1 MIKDYWIDEIK
12 QVKEF
17 ITIGNV
23 EDKEVSTL
31 QKAINSLIDDQFIQ
45 TATERGISRR
55 ERLLRITPY
64 ADDTLESRRFRVAGK
79 WFSSL
84 PYTYFGLL
92 ERLDTLCGKN
102 GYSINL
108 NHQEYTLNIKVEL
121 TVKRMEQD
129 VRSIARTMTPANILV
144 TVELRYRQHKE
155 LRKHTNRELQAY
167 THKQLREGESLK

>member
-1 MIKDYWIDEIK
+1 MIKDYWIEEIK

-17 ITIGNV
+17 DRIGDV
-23 EDKEVSTL
+23 EDKEILTL
-31 QKAINSLIDDQFIQ
+31 QNAINSLIDDQFIQ
-45 TATERGISRR
+45 TATEKGISKR
-55 ERLLRITPY
+55 EKLLKITPY

-84 PYTYFGLL
+84 PYTYLGLL
-92 ERLDTLCGKN
+92 DRLDALCGEN

-155 LRKHTNRELQAY
+155 LKKYTHRQLQAY
-167 THKQLREGESLK
+167 THRQLREGESLV